1 MSLGPHRSE
10 LNTWRL
16 TSPTVHRIDKGKC
29 SKNYQ
34 YSIAVENHEKICVQ
48 LSVLECR
55 NTMRRTEFQVLLG
68 LRKGMKNQGYEI
80 SGQL

>member
-48 LSVLECR
+48 LS
-55 NTMRRTEFQVLLG
+55 G
-68 LRKGMKNQGYEI
+68 IGMQEYNEKD
-80 SGQL
+80 